1 MMNEGEI
8 LVRDWRIRRGWS
20 DGAYRVVLEHVGHV
34 VGGDEGVIHGDHLDV
49 VADQGGAHDEA
60 TDATEPVNAHA
71 DLLAARGGENL
82 GQGVDDGVLGRAG
95 HRGDAGGAPV
105 DGYMGV
111 FRFPRGSVAGISRA
125 RRREEAGVG
134 FERRFVDTSV
144 PALPQ
149 NIFSVGAQSAAR
161 PPASRARAAN
171 QEAPNPRADRVRR
184 HESVDRGDSAN
195 EAREGRVG
203 SPIGVGAWD
212 TFRGSF
218 SRVNFR
224 ALPVGRDAPDG
235 LGGADALAREDGARG
250 DGGGGGRHGVLFV
263 VGAREV
269 RGVSE
274 TGETRRIGAAK
285 SWGKDLVKKKGS
297 KRTSRDSIH
306 VKKRSAGKTERPE
319 NVGFCCLAGWL

>member
-1 MMNEGEI
+1 M
-8 LVRDWRIRRGWS
+8 
-20 DGAYRVVLEHVGHV
+20 
-34 VGGDEGVIHGDHLDV
+34 
-49 VADQGGAHDEA
+49 
-60 TDATEPVNAHA
+60 
-71 DLLAARGGENL
+71 
-82 GQGVDDGVLGRAG
+82 
-95 HRGDAGGAPV
+95 
-105 DGYMGV
+105 
-111 FRFPRGSVAGISRA
+111 
-125 RRREEAGVG
+125 G

-319 NVGFCCLAGWL
+319 NVGFPIRVCDLFPENLLSPASQPDNKTPVQTASLDTGFMTNFSLRESWLYL

>member
-1 MMNEGEI
+1 M
-8 LVRDWRIRRGWS
+8 
-20 DGAYRVVLEHVGHV
+20 
-34 VGGDEGVIHGDHLDV
+34 
-49 VADQGGAHDEA
+49 
-60 TDATEPVNAHA
+60 
-71 DLLAARGGENL
+71 
-82 GQGVDDGVLGRAG
+82 
-95 HRGDAGGAPV
+95 
-105 DGYMGV
+105 
-111 FRFPRGSVAGISRA
+111 
-125 RRREEAGVG
+125 G

-195 EAREGRVG
+195 QAREGRVG
-203 SPIGVGAWD
+203 SPIGDGAWD

-235 LGGADALAREDGARG
+235 LGVADALAREDGARG

-319 NVGFCCLAGWL
+319 NVGFCCLSGWLVIRFSGNRSQTLIGNCRPNCLAGHRLHDKLSLRESWLYL

>member
-1 MMNEGEI
+1 MSWRSDVAPTLNEGD
-8 LVRDWRIRRGWS
+8 VRLRPLKASDARAWQEVRRRNQAWLGPW
-20 DGAYRVVLEHVGHV
+20 DATVP
-34 VGGDEGVIHGDHLDV
+34 DEGV
-49 VADQGGAHDEA
+49 
-60 TDATEPVNAHA
+60 
-71 DLLAARGGENL
+71 
-82 GQGVDDGVLGRAG
+82 RAG
-95 HRGDAGGAPV
+95 EVPPSFHAMTR
-105 DGYMGV
+105 
-111 FRFPRGSVAGISRA
+111 RLRA
-125 RRREEAGVG
+125 
-134 FERRFVDTSV
+134 
-144 PALPQ
+144 
-149 NIFSVGAQSAAR
+149 
-161 PPASRARAAN
+161 
-171 QEAPNPRADRVRR
+171 
-184 HESVDRGDSAN
+184 

-319 NVGFCCLAGWL
+319 NVGFCCLAGW

>member
-1 MMNEGEI
+1 MTRRPMRPNP
-8 LVRDWRIRRGWS
+8 LMPTRIFS
-20 DGAYRVVLEHVGHV
+20 
-34 VGGDEGVIHGDHLDV
+34 
-49 VADQGGAHDEA
+49 
-60 TDATEPVNAHA
+60 P
-71 DLLAARGGENL
+71 LAA
-82 GQGVDDGVLGRAG
+82 GRTSDRALTTG
-95 HRGDAGGAPV
+95 SLDARVTVETGGAPV
-105 DGYMGV
+105 DGYMGFFV
-111 FRFPRGSVAGISRA
+111 FRAGQWPGFHGREA
-125 RRREEAGVG
+125 RRRVW
-134 FERRFVDTSV
+134 DSSV
-144 PALPQ
+144 VSWTRASPRCRKISFP
-149 NIFSVGAQSAAR
+149 SARNRR

-274 TGETRRIGAAK
+274 TGETRRDRRREK
-285 SWGKDLVKKKGS
+285 LGKRSREKKGS

-319 NVGFCCLAGWL
+319 NVGFCCLAGW

>member
-1 MMNEGEI
+1 MRGGFSFSAR
-8 LVRDWRIRRGWS
+8 VSGRDFT
-20 DGAYRVVLEHVGHV
+20 GAK
-34 VGGDEGVIHGDHLDV
+34 
-49 VADQGGAHDEA
+49 
-60 TDATEPVNAHA
+60 
-71 DLLAARGGENL
+71 ARGG
-82 GQGVDDGVLGRAG
+82 GWGFRASFRG
-95 HRGDAGGAPV
+95 HERPRVAAK
-105 DGYMGV
+105 YL
-111 FRFPRGSVAGISRA
+111 FPPA
-125 RRREEAGVG
+125 RNRR
-134 FERRFVDTSV
+134 
-144 PALPQ
+144 
-149 NIFSVGAQSAAR
+149 AR
-161 PPASRARAAN
+161 PPASRAREAN
-171 QEAPNPRADRVRR
+171 QDAPNSRADRIRR

-274 TGETRRIGAAK
+274 TGETCRIGAAK
-285 SWGKDLVKKKGS
+285 SWEKDLAKRDRDPK

-306 VKKRSAGKTERPE
+306 VKKRSAGKCE
-319 NVGFCCLAGWL
+319 N